1 MAQTSASA
9 VRIVALG
16 NPDRG
21 DDGAAMLVASR
32 FQGRVPVV
40 LAGRP
45 GPGLLDLMV
54 PSEWC
59 LLLDVTY
66 SGSPPGTLHGI
77 PLEELTPETLPDAR
91 VSSHG
96 FGPGEALAL
105 GRALGRKL
113 PRGLF
118 LGIEGKDFQLGG
130 AMSGEVL
137 ESLDRLEALVD
148 QALGQAGAPS
158 FRS

>member
-1 MAQTSASA
+1 MKRVAAASL
-9 VRIVALG
+9 RIIALG

-21 DDGAAMLVASR
+21 DDGAALQVASR
-32 FQGRVPVV
+32 FRGRIPVV

-45 GPGLLDLMV
+45 GTGLLDLML
-54 PSEWC
+54 PSETC
-59 LLLDVTY
+59 ILLDVTV
-66 SGSPPGTLHGI
+66 SGAPPGTVHEI
-77 PLEELTPETLPDAR
+77 PLDVLTPESLPDAR

-118 LGIEGKDFQLGG
+118 LGIEG
-130 AMSGEVL
+130 
-137 ESLDRLEALVD
+137 EAF
-148 QALGQAGAPS
+148 GAGAGFS
-158 FRS
+158 DAVKRGMSALEQRIREFLKTEGLAR

>member
-1 MAQTSASA
+1 MGQTSGPD

-45 GPGLLDLMV
+45 GAGLLDLMA
-54 PSEWC
+54 PSGWC
-59 LLLDVTY
+59 LLLDVTC
-66 SGSPPGTLHGI
+66 SGSPAGTLHEI
-77 PLEELTPETLPDAR
+77 PLEELTPGTLPDAR

-118 LGIEGKDFQLGG
+118 LGIEGVNFRQGG
-130 AMSGEVL
+130 EMSQEVL
-137 ESLDRLEALVD
+137 NNLAGMEAMVARAISTL
-148 QALGQAGAPS
+148 S
-158 FRS
+158 